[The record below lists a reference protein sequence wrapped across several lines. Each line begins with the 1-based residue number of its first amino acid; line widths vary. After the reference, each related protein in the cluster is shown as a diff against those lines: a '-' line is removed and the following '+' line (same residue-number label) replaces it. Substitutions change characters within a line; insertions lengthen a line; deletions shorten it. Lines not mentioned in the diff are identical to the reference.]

1 MKPDPVRAPASR
13 EPERD
18 NASLRPARTSVRA
31 PMRPRAA
38 VFQRLTGSEPG
49 RPFRGRR
56 GRALEPLRGST
67 DRPSFLNDQ
76 SRETESSERGQWG
89 VSVSHEDLL
98 AEMVCGN
105 PHPPGGLPF
114 SAQPFTTCRGTTASC
129 RVEVV
134 ECAPQAR
141 VSRPPAS
148 ALPHRV
154 TSIRPCGPTRPAQ
167 CRGLVTTHRAHSNS
181 SVVRSLDQLS
191 WWRASGS
198 AKVLPRGS
206 RGRRFR

>member
-18 NASLRPARTSVRA
+18 NASLQPARTSVRA

-38 VFQRLTGSEPG
+38 VFQRLAGSEPG

-76 SRETESSERGQWG
+76 SRETESSERGQRG

-114 SAQPFTTCRGTTASC
+114 SAQPFTTCRGTTAQGRGIVDPVTDHPC
-129 RVEVV
+129 RN
-134 ECAPQAR
+134 
-141 VSRPPAS
+141 
-148 ALPHRV
+148 LLHRRSDF
-154 TSIRPCGPTRPAQ
+154 T
-167 CRGLVTTHRAHSNS
+167 GLVF
-181 SVVRSLDQLS
+181 RSQFGMNGVYTGD
-191 WWRASGS
+191 
-198 AKVLPRGS
+198 
-206 RGRRFR
+206 

>member
-18 NASLRPARTSVRA
+18 NASLQPARTSVRA

-38 VFQRLTGSEPG
+38 VFQRLAGSEPG

-114 SAQPFTTCRGTTASC
+114 SAQPFTTCRGTTAS
-129 RVEVV
+129 RSASLAFEQI
-134 ECAPQAR
+134 CAKWF
-141 VSRPPAS
+141 V
-148 ALPHRV
+148 LPHIAGR
-154 TSIRPCGPTRPAQ
+154 TNHLAQ
-167 CRGLVTTHRAHSNS
+167 KKGRTVDDTARDGMKGWRGGV
-181 SVVRSLDQLS
+181 
-191 WWRASGS
+191 
-198 AKVLPRGS
+198 
-206 RGRRFR
+206 

>member
-1 MKPDPVRAPASR
+1 MKPDPVRAPAPR

-18 NASLRPARTSVRA
+18 NASLQPARTSVRA

-114 SAQPFTTCRGTTASC
+114 SAQPFTTCRGTTPSEHAAALRPASGALAQFFRQQIRAHATRPLNLLLLAPLGDLAVVSRQQHLRHLKAAPRSGL
-129 RVEVV
+129 RV
-134 ECAPQAR
+134 AR
-141 VSRPPAS
+141 VLEQA
-148 ALPHRV
+148 
-154 TSIRPCGPTRPAQ
+154 I
-167 CRGLVTTHRAHSNS
+167 LV
-181 SVVRSLDQLS
+181 
-191 WWRASGS
+191 
-198 AKVLPRGS
+198 
-206 RGRRFR
+206 